1 VRNAIIGSTILHVVT
16 AGVLLV
22 TRPSQTILVPGPDV
36 VQVALVDD
44 VLAAVPAAPEAKAAP
59 EPAPA
64 LEEKGVRL
72 EKPRR
77 EKQRPPRPE
86 PAQPAAKPTAEPPT
100 APSAP
105 TRVVLPYATVGSGMA
120 GQVAV
125 DATNFEFAYYLQQV
139 RSLIARN
146 WAPSAGVPTGTR
158 VEVYFRVSRD
168 GSLTAPRIE
177 VSSGNAYFD
186 QSAARAVIVTGHLP
200 PLPLGYAGGD
210 LGIHFG
216 FEYTGS

>member
-1 VRNAIIGSTILHVVT
+1 
-16 AGVLLV
+16 
-22 TRPSQTILVPGPDV
+22 
-36 VQVALVDD
+36 
-44 VLAAVPAAPEAKAAP
+44 
-59 EPAPA
+59 
-64 LEEKGVRL
+64 
-72 EKPRR
+72 
-77 EKQRPPRPE
+77 
-86 PAQPAAKPTAEPPT
+86 
-100 APSAP
+100 
-105 TRVVLPYATVGSGMA
+105 VGSGMA